1 MDVWVVLITTVLV
14 WGSLHLRFTRKD
26 WANLR
31 RWASMERQVVDALK
45 EARVKEEMVKL
56 RQRHCRLLNR
66 CFSHIVFVTSLGLLH
81 QALTAPGLDTI
92 TWASVGIISY
102 LPMAVVGQDSL
113 SVTPA
118 QLKLITWFL
127 HFLQLP
133 LIASSICSATA
144 FDFAVRQGLQT
155 VSRFGLGILF
165 LDPWVSI
172 PFQLVHSAAEFAV
185 HLSYF
190 EMNRVHMGLLLIAQ
204 FFTFAIHIAC
214 MAFIDVVLR
223 QRINAQL
230 ETADAE
236 SLVSSFRRMLRSVCD
251 GEVLL
256 DGQMNVAQE
265 SEGLKHLILTTV
277 NLKGRSFERLLID
290 EECTRFTKFIQS
302 STEAFLTPKP
312 AVPPVCLRT
321 SLRGSAGIRV
331 AADVFHVPIPG
342 LFGAAEPYHLLAFK
356 EDTES
361 RAHPEANEDSVPAEL
376 LSRQPRQAHRPGSR
390 PGSTSML
397 SGSTGRSSC
406 HGFPGLDEVFLLI
419 DVDSQ
424 LQEVTQVELNFKRDR
439 CAASMPSLGKLVR
452 PSEWEKV
459 RSSVAR
465 FAEKSSR
472 DQSDHPKV
480 LKRLTLQVPGQSGW
494 MLVDEATLHRSQQP
508 WKLWMHLHGFHPR

>member
-1 MDVWVVLITTVLV
+1 M
-14 WGSLHLRFTRKD
+14 
-26 WANLR
+26 
-31 RWASMERQVVDALK
+31 
-45 EARVKEEMVKL
+45 
-56 RQRHCRLLNR
+56 
-66 CFSHIVFVTSLGLLH
+66 
-81 QALTAPGLDTI
+81 
-92 TWASVGIISY
+92 
-102 LPMAVVGQDSL
+102 
-113 SVTPA
+113 TPT
-118 QLKLITWFL
+118 QLKLITWFM

-133 LIASSICSATA
+133 LILTSGASGSPFA
-144 FDFAVRQGLQT
+144 FAVRQGLVT
-155 VSRFGLGILF
+155 VSSFSLGILF

-190 EMNRVHMGLLLIAQ
+190 EMHRVHMGLLLIAQ

-236 SLVSSFRRMLRSVCD
+236 SLVSSFRRMLRGVCD

-265 SEGLKHLILTTV
+265 SEGLRHLILTTV

-290 EECTRFTKFIQS
+290 EECTRFTRFIQS

-397 SGSTGRSSC
+397 SGSTGKSSFQ
-406 HGFPGLDEVFLLI
+406 GFSELKEMTLLVDAGTDLQ
-419 DVDSQ
+419 DVEQ
-424 LQEVTQVELNFKRDR
+424 AHLRFIRQEVSD
-439 CAASMPSLGKLVR
+439 ASSALHSGMPSLRRLVK
-452 PSEWEKV
+452 PLMWEKFQRRV
-459 RSSVAR
+459 VR
-465 FAEKSSR
+465 FAERSSR
-472 DQSDHPKV
+472 DPLTPPKG
-480 LKRLTLQVPGQSGW
+480 LEGLTLQWPGQDGW
-494 MLVDEATLHRSQQP
+494 LVADDASLKPFPGASNERKVWLHLQGLHPEKQHLRAEP
-508 WKLWMHLHGFHPR
+508 VLHGIPERQTAGPRKPQPLT